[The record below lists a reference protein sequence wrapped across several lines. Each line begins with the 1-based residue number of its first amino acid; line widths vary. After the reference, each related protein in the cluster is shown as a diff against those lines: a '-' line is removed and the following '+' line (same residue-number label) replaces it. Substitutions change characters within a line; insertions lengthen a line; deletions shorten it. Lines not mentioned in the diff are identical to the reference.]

1 MSTGTRSTV
10 AVTYADPRGG
20 IRVVRH
26 AALAAVE
33 LTFRRRG
40 HRDLTLSGT
49 CGAYEYG
56 TSQDLP
62 GIVPRPL
69 PDG

>member
-1 MSTGTRSTV
+1 
-10 AVTYADPRGG
+10 
-20 IRVVRH
+20 
-26 AALAAVE
+26 VE

-40 HRDLTLSGT
+40 HSDLTLSGT